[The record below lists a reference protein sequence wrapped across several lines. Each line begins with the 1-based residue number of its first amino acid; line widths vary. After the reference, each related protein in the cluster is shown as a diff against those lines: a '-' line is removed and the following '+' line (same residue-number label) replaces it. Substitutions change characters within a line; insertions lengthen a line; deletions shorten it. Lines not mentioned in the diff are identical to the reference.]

1 MKIRSAR
8 KPIRR
13 GAHAVEAAVCL
24 ALLLPLL
31 VSLFEY
37 CRYVM
42 VRQLAENAARE
53 GARLA
58 VVSTDQ
64 LSTSEIVTRVLNRM
78 GGQTGHLQG
87 MQINVYRADLTT
99 GNNTGAWM
107 DARFGDGIGVEIT
120 GNFQPIGGWMPI
132 SIPVRIRSIMSS
144 EAN

>member
-1 MKIRSAR
+1 
-8 KPIRR
+8 
-13 GAHAVEAAVCL
+13 
-24 ALLLPLL
+24 LL

-53 GARLA
+53 GTRLA

-64 LSTSEIVTRVLNRM
+64 LTTAEIISRVTSKM

-87 MQINVYRADLTT
+87 MQITVYRADLTT
-99 GNNTGAWM
+99 GNNTGVWNT
-107 DARFGDGIGVEIT
+107 ARFGDGIAVEIT
-120 GNFQPIGGWMPI
+120 GNFQPIAGWMPV

>member
-1 MKIRSAR
+1 MRLKGRG

-58 VVSTDQ
+58 VVSTDT
-64 LSTSEIVTRVLNRM
+64 LTTSQITSHVTAKM

-87 MQINVYRADLTT
+87 MQISVYRADLTT
-99 GNNTGAWM
+99 GNNTGAWTN
-107 DARFGDGIGVEIT
+107 ARFGDGIAVEIT
-120 GNFQPIGGWMPI
+120 GNFHPIGGWMPI
-132 SIPVRIRSIMSS
+132 TIPVRIRSIMSS
-144 EAN
+144 ESN